1 MNSPEPSAT
10 GLLISRDLFFS
21 SKITGTAAELGFRV
35 AVEGNVALAISQIA
49 ASPYRCVFL
58 DLETPG
64 LNVAE
69 VIGSLPQTGRP
80 VVMAFGSH
88 VQTARLQEARD
99 AGCDEVLPRSKFTA
113 TLPAILTRYLQA

>member
-10 GLLISRDLFFS
+10 GFLISRDLFFS

-35 AVEGNVALAISQIA
+35 AVQGNIAQAISQIA
-49 ASPYRCVFL
+49 ASKYRCLFL
-58 DLETPG
+58 DLESPG
-64 LNVAE
+64 LSVSE
-69 VIGSLPQTGRP
+69 VIAALPPTGRP
-80 VVMAFGSH
+80 VVVAFGSH

-113 TLPAILTRYLQA
+113 TLPALLTRYLGE